1 MFFRRLPS
9 IPNRCALFAGICVCL
24 ATSPL
29 LAQSP
34 LDQLEKKLRTSPQ
47 PPEAVPSPPA
57 EELPGPANDSTPNLT
72 VPAPPANEGVF
83 LGMEV
88 ESIGNDEIGVLVT
101 EVLEQSP
108 AWKAGLMVGD
118 RLLGFNGEA
127 IGGLDY
133 FSQKLLLTKPG
144 STIRFIVDRNG
155 RNLSVPVV
163 AQRIDLAERLGTAG
177 PPMTETIEP
186 DIASRSW
193 LGCSVADLSET
204 WRRQFSI
211 PAYRGAAV
219 SDVVESS
226 PAAAAGIKPGDVII
240 EIGGRSIE
248 GSADL
253 TQWLSEIRPGTAVKV
268 SYFRGLTAK
277 VSEIVVGSIVGNPS
291 QRLNGVGD
299 PQEREPRLNSAGRPN
314 LDSLPPAEQIEY
326 LRAEIFD
333 MQERLLEMQ
342 RELERLQRSVGP
354 PR

>member
-1 MFFRRLPS
+1 MIFTNLPS
-9 IPNRCALFAGICVCL
+9 IRNSYALIGCVSICL
-24 ATSPL
+24 ASSPL
-29 LAQSP
+29 FAQSP
-34 LDQLEKKLRTSPQ
+34 LDQLEKKLRTSPST
-47 PPEAVPSPPA
+47 PEAVPSPPA
-57 EELPGPANDSTPNLT
+57 EELPGPTNDSTPNLT
-72 VPAPPANEGVF
+72 IPVSPTHEGVF

-88 ESIGNDEIGVLVT
+88 ESIGSDEIGVLVT
-101 EVLEQSP
+101 EVIDQSP

-133 FSQKLLLTKPG
+133 FSQKLLLAKPG
-144 STIRFIVDRNG
+144 NTIRFIVDRNG

-163 AQRIDLAERLGTAG
+163 AQRIDLAERLGTAAS
-177 PPMTETIEP
+177 PMAEAIEP
-186 DIASRSW
+186 ESESRSW

-219 SDVVESS
+219 SDVVAGS
-226 PAAAAGIKPGDVII
+226 PAATAGIKPGDVII

-248 GSADL
+248 GSGDL

-277 VSEIVVGSIVGNPS
+277 VSEIVVGSIVGNPN
-291 QRLNGVGD
+291 Q
-299 PQEREPRLNSAGRPN
+299 RLNSAGDALERDARSNATGRPN